1 MRLAMR
7 VLAAIIGIVGAVV
20 ALIVNIFFSVGND
33 TFRVL
38 GMTNN
43 QSHGLIGLLLV
54 VIAVIGSLM
63 AIAWPVTGALLLL
76 IAAVGFMVIVQWWAF
91 IASPLLLLAALLAYL
106 DRKKE
111 QPKSA

>member
-1 MRLAMR
+1 MRFALR

-20 ALIVNIFFSVGND
+20 ALIVNFFFSLGTD

-38 GMTNN
+38 GLTTS

-54 VIAVIGSLM
+54 VVALLGSL
-63 AIAWPVTGALLLL
+63 IVVGWPVTGAVLLL
-76 IAAVGFMVIVQWWAF
+76 IAAVGFMVIVHWWAF
-91 IASPLLLLAALLAYL
+91 VASPLLLLAALMGYL

-111 QPKSA
+111 QPKTA